1 MSDPLTLI
9 QRQEWPD
16 AVDEALTN
24 ALDAAEEAGGAG
36 AQAVKNALH
45 GTWLGHPLHPAITD
59 LPIGAWTTAMAMDVI
74 DTVRGTDELARGAEA
89 AIGIG
94 LVGAIGAAAT
104 GTADWSD
111 TSGEARKIGVVHGV
125 MNASAAA
132 LYSASWLLRK
142 QGQLGL
148 GRAVST
154 VGFGLVMASAWL
166 GGHLV
171 YQERIG
177 VDHAREQELP
187 DEWTAVLPDAEL
199 PADTLKK
206 VQAGEASVLLVRQRG
221 EILALAERCSH
232 LGGPLSEGELKDG
245 SVVCPWHGSRFCLA
259 DGHVLDGPA
268 TMPQPRYETRVRDGQ
283 IEVRAAG

>member
-16 AVDEALTN
+16 AVDEALTH
-24 ALDAAEEAGGAG
+24 ALDAAEEAGGAQG
-36 AQAVKNALH
+36 QAVKNALH

-59 LPIGAWTTAMAMDVI
+59 LPVGAWTTAMAMDMI

-94 LVGAIGAAAT
+94 LIGAIGAAAT

-142 QGQLGL
+142 QGQVGL

-171 YQERIG
+171 YQQRIG
-177 VDHAREQELP
+177 VDHAREQEGP
-187 DEWTAVLPDAEL
+187 DEWTPVLPDSEL

-206 VQAGEASVLLVRQRG
+206 VQAGETSVLLVRQRG

-259 DGHVLDGPA
+259 DGSVLDGPA
-268 TMPQPRYETRVRDGQ
+268 TMPQPRYETRVRDGR